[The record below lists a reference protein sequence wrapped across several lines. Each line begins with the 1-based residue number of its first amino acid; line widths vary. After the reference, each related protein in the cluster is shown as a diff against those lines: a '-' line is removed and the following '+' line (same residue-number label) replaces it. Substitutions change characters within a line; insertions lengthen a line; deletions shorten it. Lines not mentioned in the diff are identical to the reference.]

1 MSTPPKTSISVTT
14 QTIDPYT
21 RALVDLVQLTS
32 HESQELVND
41 NLIAMVEW
49 AAKFAACRLRYKH
62 IVKIYEE
69 SRIAI
74 SEQNLKRAE
83 DAIQT
88 GDLFVLSRSEVSWE
102 GDWVDPRWKHAAQQ
116 RLEIEEQK
124 QKEEDRRRVEEAH
137 MHAWAV
143 YNLENKDLEYD
154 YSTDLEDDNS
164 QDGSAVKSRSSTSPS
179 SSLGGT
185 SLERASKIADTSVK
199 ESSPESQSISDN
211 SISKSNNSVLTTAIS
226 NEALEVRTIGNA
238 DISDPSMAVEKRKS
252 VTFDYDK
259 NDDINDKAQDLGK
272 IAGPKVYLAPSTP
285 VAHPLLPF
293 DYRGLSE
300 EAQKALRFRKLN
312 PLSKDQGI
320 MSVLE
325 HNFTPGTNIQ
335 ATEAWVK
342 EVSQTLLPVL
352 QGYDHGLMCNFHLQL
367 RHFVNIFDADFHAAF
382 GTHVLA
388 EDDLGSV
395 TAETI
400 DLNHEGMRV
409 YQEAKTLADKAIWDL
424 ALSNPKIDFTV
435 LLPPAIFGPQFSTDV
450 TLTSSA
456 SSLGTNAFVQMLF
469 TPEYLPIPIGH
480 MIDVRDAA

>member
-41 NLIAMVEW
+41 NLITMVEW

-83 DAIQT
+83 DALKT

-102 GDWVDPRWKHAAQQ
+102 GDWVDPRWKQAAQQ

-137 MHAWAV
+137 MHAWAI

-185 SLERASKIADTSVK
+185 SLERASKIVDTSVK
-199 ESSPESQSISDN
+199 EIPSQNQSISNN
-211 SISKSNNSVLTTAIS
+211 SISQSKDTVPTTAIS
-226 NEALEVRTIGNA
+226 NEALEVRIIGNA
-238 DISDPSMAVEKRKS
+238 DVSDPSMAMEKRKS
-252 VTFDYDK
+252 MTCDYDE
-259 NDDINDKAQDLGK
+259 NDDISDRKRPRIDNGEQTISSPKILQLITHFMIDDEAQDGCK
-272 IAGPKVYLAPSTP
+272 IAGPKVYFAPSTP
-285 VAHPLLPF
+285 VTHPSLPF

-300 EAQKALRFRKLN
+300 EAQLALKFRHLN
-312 PLSKDQGI
+312 PLSRDQDQDI
-320 MSVLE
+320 ISVLKY
-325 HNFTPGTNIQ
+325 HFTPGSSIQ

-342 EVSQTLLPVL
+342 EVSQTLPPCTHCYKVGRVCVWSSDRASCDRCWHARKCSFGDTFRWHRACSQLPRHDPKDIRKKWKKLPLTALRLLLRTPSGTKKVSDRVRPL
-352 QGYDHGLMCNFHLQL
+352 HG
-367 RHFVNIFDADFHAAF
+367 
-382 GTHVLA
+382 
-388 EDDLGSV
+388 
-395 TAETI
+395 
-400 DLNHEGMRV
+400 
-409 YQEAKTLADKAIWDL
+409 
-424 ALSNPKIDFTV
+424 
-435 LLPPAIFGPQFSTDV
+435 
-450 TLTSSA
+450 
-456 SSLGTNAFVQMLF
+456 
-469 TPEYLPIPIGH
+469 
-480 MIDVRDAA
+480 

>member
-41 NLIAMVEW
+41 NLITMVEW
-49 AAKFAACRLRYKH
+49 AARFAACRLRYKH

-74 SEQNLKRAE
+74 SEQNLKRAQ
-83 DAIQT
+83 DALQT

-102 GDWVDPRWKHAAQQ
+102 GEWVDPRWKQAAQQ

-124 QKEEDRRRVEEAH
+124 RKEEDRRRVEEAH
-137 MHAWAV
+137 MHAWAI

-185 SLERASKIADTSVK
+185 SLERASKIVDTSVK
-199 ESSPESQSISDN
+199 ESPSQNQSISNN
-211 SISKSNNSVLTTAIS
+211 SISQSKDTVPTTTIS
-226 NEALEVRTIGNA
+226 NEALEVRIIGNA
-238 DISDPSMAVEKRKS
+238 DVSDPSMAMEKRKS
-252 VTFDYDK
+252 LTCDYDE
-259 NDDINDKAQDLGK
+259 NDDVSDRKRPRIDNDDEAQDGCK
-272 IAGPKVYLAPSTP
+272 IAGPKVYFAPSTP

-300 EAQKALRFRKLN
+300 EAQLALKFRHLN
-312 PLSKDQGI
+312 PLSRDQDQDI
-320 MSVLE
+320 ISVLKY
-325 HNFTPGTNIQ
+325 HFTPGSSIQ

-342 EVSQTLLPVL
+342 EVSQTLPPCTHCYKVGRVCVWSSDRASCDRCWHARKCSFGDTFRWHRACSQLP
-352 QGYDHGLMCNFHLQL
+352 
-367 RHFVNIFDADFHAAF
+367 RHD
-382 GTHVLA
+382 
-388 EDDLGSV
+388 
-395 TAETI
+395 
-400 DLNHEGMRV
+400 
-409 YQEAKTLADKAIWDL
+409 
-424 ALSNPKIDFTV
+424 PKEIRKKMEEI
-435 LLPPAIFGPQFSTDV
+435 ASQ
-450 TLTSSA
+450 SSA
-456 SSLGTNAFVQMLF
+456 FASSDPFWYEESDL
-469 TPEYLPIPIGH
+469 
-480 MIDVRDAA
+480 

>member
-49 AAKFAACRLRYKH
+49 AAKFAACRVSRNLICSILSLRYKH

-102 GDWVDPRWKHAAQQ
+102 GDWVDPRWKQAARL

-124 QKEEDRRRVEEAH
+124 QKDEDRRRVEEAH

-164 QDGSAVKSRSSTSPS
+164 QDRSAVKSRSSTSPS

-238 DISDPSMAVEKRKS
+238 DISDPSMVVEKRKS
-252 VTFDYDK
+252 VTCDYDK
-259 NDDINDKAQDLGK
+259 NDDISDRKRPRIDNDDKAQDLGK

-342 EVSQTLLPVL
+342 EVSQTLVGNTNSCLRVPTALTVGASVSGLPTELV
-352 QGYDHGLMCNFHLQL
+352 
-367 RHFVNIFDADFHAAF
+367 
-382 GTHVLA
+382 
-388 EDDLGSV
+388 V
-395 TAETI
+395 TVV
-400 DLNHEGMRV
+400 GM
-409 YQEAKTLADKAIWDL
+409 
-424 ALSNPKIDFTV
+424 
-435 LLPPAIFGPQFSTDV
+435 
-450 TLTSSA
+450 
-456 SSLGTNAFVQMLF
+456 
-469 TPEYLPIPIGH
+469 
-480 MIDVRDAA
+480 

>member
-41 NLIAMVEW
+41 NLITMVEW
-49 AAKFAACRLRYKH
+49 AARFAACRLRYKH

-74 SEQNLKRAE
+74 SEQNLKRAQ
-83 DAIQT
+83 DALQT

-102 GDWVDPRWKHAAQQ
+102 GEWVDPRWKQAAQQ

-124 QKEEDRRRVEEAH
+124 RKEEDRRRVEEAH
-137 MHAWAV
+137 MHAWAI

-185 SLERASKIADTSVK
+185 SLERASKIVDTSVK
-199 ESSPESQSISDN
+199 ESPSQNQSISNN
-211 SISKSNNSVLTTAIS
+211 SISQSKDTVPTTTIS
-226 NEALEVRTIGNA
+226 NEALEVRIIGNA
-238 DISDPSMAVEKRKS
+238 DVSDPSMAMEKRKS
-252 VTFDYDK
+252 LTCDYDE
-259 NDDINDKAQDLGK
+259 NDDVSDRKRPRIDNDDEAQDGCK
-272 IAGPKVYLAPSTP
+272 IAGPKVYFAPSTP

-300 EAQKALRFRKLN
+300 EAQLALKFRHLN
-312 PLSKDQGI
+312 PLSRDQDQDI
-320 MSVLE
+320 ISVLKY
-325 HNFTPGTNIQ
+325 HFTPGSSIQ

-342 EVSQTLLPVL
+342 EVSQTLPP
-352 QGYDHGLMCNFHLQL
+352 C
-367 RHFVNIFDADFHAAF
+367 
-382 GTHVLA
+382 THCYKL
-388 EDDLGSV
+388 
-395 TAETI
+395 
-400 DLNHEGMRV
+400 
-409 YQEAKTLADKAIWDL
+409 
-424 ALSNPKIDFTV
+424 
-435 LLPPAIFGPQFSTDV
+435 
-450 TLTSSA
+450 
-456 SSLGTNAFVQMLF
+456 
-469 TPEYLPIPIGH
+469 
-480 MIDVRDAA
+480 